1 MCVSLLFYSVIFS
14 QKLRKSKQN
23 QGLKPGDRAVN
34 ISSKAKSVKKKT
46 PDGNA
51 KSHFVVKLKCDI
63 HLSHIHQTIILFNLS
78 SFVLGF
84 QTEKYVLPYSH
95 VL

>member
-1 MCVSLLFYSVIFS
+1 M
-14 QKLRKSKQN
+14 
-23 QGLKPGDRAVN
+23 GE
-34 ISSKAKSVKKKT
+34 ISSKAKSVEKKT

-51 KSHFVVKLKCDI
+51 KSHFDVKLKYDI

-84 QTEKYVLPYSH
+84 HSEKYVIPYSR

>member
-1 MCVSLLFYSVIFS
+1 MDVRANKGI
-14 QKLRKSKQN
+14 KS
-23 QGLKPGDRAVN
+23 AY
-34 ISSKAKSVKKKT
+34 
-46 PDGNA
+46 GNA
-51 KSHFVVKLKCDI
+51 KSHFDVKLKCDNDI

>member
-14 QKLRKSKQN
+14 QKLCKTKQN
-23 QGLKPGDRAVN
+23 RCLKLGDRVE

-46 PDGNA
+46 PYGNA
-51 KSHFVVKLKCDI
+51 KSHFDVNLKCDI
-63 HLSHIHQTIILFNLS
+63 HLSHIHETIILFNLS

-84 QTEKYVLPYSH
+84 QTEKYVLPYSQ